1 MMILNC
7 ICNCENSI
15 NIDEEVH
22 DIVVFI
28 TYDVNIKID
37 GEVVSDTISL
47 DDDAIVF
54 EADDVKPQRFR
65 RNRGQF
71 I

>member
-1 MMILNC
+1 MI
-7 ICNCENSI
+7 ISI
-15 NIDEEVH
+15 TI
-22 DIVVFI
+22 
-28 TYDVNIKID
+28 DVNINI
-37 GEVVSDTISL
+37 GEEVVSDTINL

-71 I
+71 IL